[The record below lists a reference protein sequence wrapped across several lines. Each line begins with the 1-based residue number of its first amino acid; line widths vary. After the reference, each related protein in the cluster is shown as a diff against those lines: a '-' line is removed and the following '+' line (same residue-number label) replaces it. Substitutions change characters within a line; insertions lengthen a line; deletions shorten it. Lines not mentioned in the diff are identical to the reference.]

1 MRSGIRALGRYSRQ
15 GSFATRAMDKLHMT
29 TWLYFKSRIGEVRR
43 TPRGRVPLDKSLA
56 SGGGAVDPVVF
67 DLPVYYLDQVG
78 HSAIVHVP
86 YALVEPGVYVPL
98 VL

>member
-43 TPRGRVPLDKSLA
+43 TPRGRVPLDKSWPQEEAPSIPSSSIFL
-56 SGGGAVDPVVF
+56 SITSTRSV
-67 DLPVYYLDQVG
+67 
-78 HSAIVHVP
+78 I
-86 YALVEPGVYVPL
+86 PL
-98 VL
+98 